1 MLISCAGGMSRRE
14 SARVYYNLGNA
25 YFELGKNEEA
35 SSAYLRALEFDDK
48 LKVASFNLART
59 YTEAGKY
66 SEALRI
72 LDRMLLEDSE
82 NTVIHSAKGYCLFRF
97 GDYDNAASSYLN
109 AIQIN
114 PSDQNA
120 LFNYALIMAELEN
133 YSTAVEKF
141 SDLKNTNPDDE
152 NLIKKIDFAVGRV
165 YYLQENY
172 EKALEYF
179 ESVYE
184 KDPDYKEIH
193 EYLFSI
199 YKNKKY
205 YGKMVETGKKILE
218 SDPGNNKILFDM
230 SRVLLLE
237 IEDQE
242 QGLEYFRK
250 AVEKGFNSKEEI
262 DEILEN
268 KNLSIKNEL
277 EKILENSAVLDD

>member
-1 MLISCAGGMSRRE
+1 MLISCAGGMSKRE

-66 SEALRI
+66 SEALRL
-72 LDRMLLEDSE
+72 LDRMLLEDNE

-120 LFNYALIMAELEN
+120 LFNYALIMAELED

-141 SDLKNTNPDDE
+141 ADLKNTNPEDE

-165 YYLQENY
+165 YFLQENY

-205 YGKMVETGKKILE
+205 YGRMVDTGKKILE
-218 SDPGNNKILFDM
+218 SDPGNNKILFDI
-230 SRVLLLE
+230 SRVLLIE

-250 AVEKGFNSKEEI
+250 AVEKGFNNKEEI
-262 DEILEN
+262 DEILEY